1 MSLNISSIAIS
12 ALNTNIW
19 QQKQQDL
26 SQLSLA
32 LNAGNLPNA
41 QQAFSALTNNSTN
54 ISNPTDSSSSTT
66 PTDNTNGNTPAAPGS
81 PMDALSAALV
91 AGDLA
96 AAQKAFSALPTSF
109 IHPLNQVKATDY
121 AEKNTS
127 SIAQQQPLSTSG
139 RIGTN
144 INTNV

>member
-66 PTDNTNGNTPAAPGS
+66 PTDNTNGNTPAA
-81 PMDALSAALV
+81 
-91 AGDLA
+91 
-96 AAQKAFSALPTSF
+96 QQAFAALPTSF
-109 IHPLNQVKATDY
+109 IHPLNQVQATDY
-121 AEKNTS
+121 AAKNTS
-127 SIAQQQPLSTSG
+127 STAQQQPLATSG
-139 RIGTN
+139 TIGTN

>member
-1 MSLNISSIAIS
+1 MSLSISSIAIS
-12 ALNTNIW
+12 GLNTNIW

-32 LNAGNLPNA
+32 LNDGNLPNA

-66 PTDNTNGNTPAAPGS
+66 PTDNTNGNTPAA
-81 PMDALSAALV
+81 
-91 AGDLA
+91 
-96 AAQKAFSALPTSF
+96 QQAFAALPTSF
-109 IHPLNQVKATDY
+109 IHPLNQVQATDY
-121 AEKNTS
+121 AAKNTS
-127 SIAQQQPLSTSG
+127 STAQQQPLATSG
-139 RIGTN
+139 TIGTN